1 MKIKLLFVLV
11 SLSLGYGRFALAVE
25 ENQNEKKYSYNEGF
39 LLGNAKDISIDKL
52 TEDQITPGNWY
63 VDLYLNNEFLYN
75 KEIRFYENEQGRVVP
90 CLTKED
96 VDGFN
101 IKPEYLGLIES
112 NGECE
117 DLKSLSKDV
126 QVNLKQDILRLDI
139 LIPQAMVEYSARGSV
154 PISALNEGVPAFFM
168 NYNLNGYSTRSH
180 GKDEHS
186 AYGNISAGLN
196 LGLFRIRHQSN
207 LQYNEDD
214 KFHHESI
221 RTYVQRAIPQIKS
234 ELTVG
239 QSFTDGSLFD
249 SFSYTGAELATDNR
263 MRPQSMQGF
272 APTVRGVANSNAR
285 VRIIQNGFVI
295 YETNVSPGEFTI
307 NDLYAT
313 GYGGDLTV
321 EVTEANG
328 SVSTF
333 VVPFSTVPGLLRPGQ
348 IDYSIVS
355 GKLRGDHTSSDIFA
369 QSTIKYGLSNILT
382 PFAGVQ
388 YSNKYQSG
396 LLGFAVNTQVGAF
409 SFDMASSKA
418 ELDNKSLSQ

>member
-154 PISALNEGVPAFFM
+154 PISALNEGVPAF
-168 NYNLNGYSTRSH
+168 L
-180 GKDEHS
+180 
-186 AYGNISAGLN
+186 
-196 LGLFRIRHQSN
+196 
-207 LQYNEDD
+207 
-214 KFHHESI
+214 
-221 RTYVQRAIPQIKS
+221 
-234 ELTVG
+234 
-239 QSFTDGSLFD
+239 
-249 SFSYTGAELATDNR
+249 
-263 MRPQSMQGF
+263 
-272 APTVRGVANSNAR
+272 
-285 VRIIQNGFVI
+285 
-295 YETNVSPGEFTI
+295 
-307 NDLYAT
+307 
-313 GYGGDLTV
+313 
-321 EVTEANG
+321 
-328 SVSTF
+328 
-333 VVPFSTVPGLLRPGQ
+333 
-348 IDYSIVS
+348 
-355 GKLRGDHTSSDIFA
+355 
-369 QSTIKYGLSNILT
+369 
-382 PFAGVQ
+382 
-388 YSNKYQSG
+388 
-396 LLGFAVNTQVGAF
+396 
-409 SFDMASSKA
+409 
-418 ELDNKSLSQ
+418 

>member
-207 LQYNEDD
+207 LQYNED
-214 KFHHESI
+214 EI
-221 RTYVQRAIPQIKS
+221 GRAH
-234 ELTVG
+234 V
-239 QSFTDGSLFD
+239 
-249 SFSYTGAELATDNR
+249 
-263 MRPQSMQGF
+263 
-272 APTVRGVANSNAR
+272 
-285 VRIIQNGFVI
+285 
-295 YETNVSPGEFTI
+295 
-307 NDLYAT
+307 
-313 GYGGDLTV
+313 
-321 EVTEANG
+321 
-328 SVSTF
+328 
-333 VVPFSTVPGLLRPGQ
+333 
-348 IDYSIVS
+348 
-355 GKLRGDHTSSDIFA
+355 
-369 QSTIKYGLSNILT
+369 
-382 PFAGVQ
+382 
-388 YSNKYQSG
+388 
-396 LLGFAVNTQVGAF
+396 
-409 SFDMASSKA
+409 
-418 ELDNKSLSQ
+418 